1 MAKDYKNAGKKK
13 PKRQPIPGWLWML
26 TGLSIGL
33 LVALLVYLAQQPPGT
48 GATSARARIITP
60 APARHAKTPAAKHA
74 AAKPA
79 GKNGAAAHNG
89 VRYEFYTLLPES
101 EVVIPD
107 QELAEHSK
115 GAKSKAKPPGTYML
129 QAGSF
134 RNPKEAKTRKG
145 ELALLGIVA
154 SIQNVTIGGDTW
166 YRVRVGPFATFGEI
180 NRVRNRLQDNNINAI
195 PVKIKG

>member
-13 PKRQPIPGWLWML
+13 PKRQPVPGWLWML

-33 LVALLVYLAQQPPGT
+33 LVALLVYLAQQPPGDR
-48 GATSARARIITP
+48 GATTQARVI
-60 APARHAKTPAAKHA
+60 APARHAKTPPAKPAAV
-74 AAKPA
+74 KPA
-79 GKNGAAAHNG
+79 GKHSATAHNG

-107 QELAEHSK
+107 QELADHSK
-115 GAKSKAKPPGTYML
+115 GAKSKTKPPGTYML

-154 SIQNVTIGGDTW
+154 NIQNVTIGGDTW

>member
-13 PKRQPIPGWLWML
+13 PKRQPVPGWLWML
-26 TGLSIGL
+26 TGLTIGL
-33 LVALLVYLAQQPPGT
+33 LVALLVYLARQPPGT
-48 GATSARARIITP
+48 HGVTTRARTI
-60 APARHAKTPAAKHA
+60 APARHAETPAAKPA
-74 AAKPA
+74 ATKPA
-79 GKNGAAAHNG
+79 GKNTAAAHNG

-115 GAKSKAKPPGTYML
+115 GAKSTTKPPGTYML

-154 SIQNVTIGGDTW
+154 NIQNVTIGGDTW